1 MFFHQIEPEVII
13 IEEEEEFK
21 PEGSQEVSVERN
33 DKSNS

>member
-13 IEEEEEFK
+13 IEEEFK